1 MHGVKQSLCVCLG
14 LVLCLQGSV
23 YGQRRSG
30 QQNLGSPESA
40 GSTHAFV
47 GKPVSVAQLKQIVTL
62 DAKKR
67 DSAAAKEFF
76 RLRLT
81 ERLSTANL
89 TLLKAALPGAR
100 ARNALVALAD
110 ASVFLDPPAAEISGA
125 PRPDPTEEQR
135 IGSLMVNYLAKT
147 VPKLPNF
154 YATRTTVHYDD
165 TAVDPNVQV
174 APGDSA
180 DPLHWAG
187 VSSATVV
194 YNDGTEVADPGPL
207 KRKQE
212 NPEAM
217 GLITVGT
224 FGPIQATVI
233 GDGARSQM
241 AFSRWE
247 QGIDGL
253 VAAFHVAVPQDK
265 SHYQVVYRRPSQTQA
280 MEQPVAYHG
289 DFSVDP
295 ATGAILRLTIE
306 ADFEPGV
313 DVTRADIMV
322 EYSPVDIG
330 AKSYVCPVRSV
341 SLFQWRGKLEPK
353 NFLAPANRL
362 DVEITRLNDVIFAS
376 YHMFRAEVRVLT
388 GNDAEPDQKP

>member
-1 MHGVKQSLCVCLG
+1 VHGVKQSLRVCLG
-14 LVLCLQGSV
+14 LVLCLPSLA
-23 YGQRRSG
+23 YAQRRSG
-30 QQNLGSPESA
+30 QQNLGSTEGA

-47 GKPVSVAQLKQIVTL
+47 GKPVNVAQLKQIVAL

-89 TLLKAALPGAR
+89 TLLKAALPGVR
-100 ARNALVALAD
+100 GRNALVA
-110 ASVFLDPPAAEISGA
+110 
-125 PRPDPTEEQR
+125 QR
-135 IGSLMVNYLAKT
+135 IRLLMVNYLAKA

-154 YATRTTVHYDD
+154 YATRTTAHYDD

-174 APGDSA
+174 ASGDSA
-180 DPLHWAG
+180 DPLHWSG

-194 YNDGTEVADPGPL
+194 YNDGKEVVDPGPL

-217 GLITVGT
+217 GLVTVGT

-233 GDGARSQM
+233 GDGARNKM
-241 AFSRWE
+241 TFSRWE

-253 VAAFHVAVPQDK
+253 VAVFRVSVPKEK

-280 MEQPVAYHG
+280 TEQPVAYHG
-289 DFSVDP
+289 DVSVDP
-295 ATGAILRLTIE
+295 VTGIILRVTII

-313 DVTRADIMV
+313 EDG
-322 EYSPVDIG
+322 PVDIG
-330 AKSYVCPVRSV
+330 AKSYICPVRSV
-341 SLFQWRGKLEPK
+341 SLFQWCGKIEPR
-353 NFLAPANRL
+353 NAFAPANRL
-362 DVEITRLNDVIFAS
+362 DVEITRLNDVIFAN

-388 GNDAEPDQKP
+388 GDEPPGPEQ